1 MSIKWRNR
9 LYILF
14 IILSTCATF
23 IGPIGASLHWSRDT
37 MGFIMSLVG
46 MLSAVSSILARNEID
61 MTNID
66 DHIID
71 KNYIPKH
78 SETDNDVKA

>member
-9 LYILF
+9 LYIFF
-14 IILSTCATF
+14 IFLSTCATF
-23 IGPIGASLHWSRDT
+23 IGPIGSSLHWSSDT
-37 MGFIMSLVG
+37 MGFITSMVG
-46 MLSAVSSILARNEID
+46 MLSAVSSILARNDID
-61 MTNID
+61 MTNVD